1 MTLKTT
7 LKVSDLKLKSR
18 EELLALVNI
27 AQKVKVSQ
35 QQKKLEAYFET
46 AHSGQT
52 AFHRAPQRIRYIFAG
67 NRGGKT
73 TAGCVEMCLLCL
85 GIHPHRKM
93 AIPLKSII
101 ISPDFENHTKS
112 VLQPKFEEWAP
123 AGAIRE
129 IQKHQG
135 GAWKRIIWSTG
146 STTDIF
152 SHDQDRKVFEGSDFD
167 VAWADEPPPR
177 DIWNA
182 VWRGLTDRGGI
193 IYMTGT
199 PLSSPWVYDEYQKI
213 RENNDPLRWYIQF
226 PSEANAKNLGQGDEA
241 LGKKRLTELA
251 ELFDPEE
258 KEARLNGGF
267 VQLQG
272 LIFKGWDRALHLIEP
287 FELPYSW
294 PIIES
299 IDPHPQ
305 KPWAVTWTAL
315 APNGAKI
322 LVRSAY
328 LEGDIEDVANGIL
341 QERAQLPVK
350 DHLRKKVSRIIID
363 NMSSVPTW
371 QRSNTDPTARRI
383 SVREELENMIGP
395 KVGAPRV
402 EVAPKNV
409 QQKIDFFKR
418 WLTPHDHGGKVRPDF
433 YVFNTPE
440 NDDFVHEIER
450 YAWARF
456 SGRSRANEL
465 KTQPIKKY
473 DDLIDSVLQLA
484 LILKE
489 NNRTMNEVIDMTGGF
504 KGYGRAALGRSIG
517 RGNASGPD
525 HFLGE
530 N

>member
-1 MTLKTT
+1 MIQKTK

-18 EELLALVNI
+18 EELLALVNV
-27 AQKVKVSQ
+27 AQKVKLSQ

-46 AHSGQT
+46 AHEGQI
-52 AFHRAPQRIRYIFAG
+52 AFHKCDKRIRYIFAG

-73 TAGCVEMCLLCL
+73 TAGTVEMCLLCL
-85 GIHPHRKM
+85 GLHPYRK
-93 AIPLKSII
+93 IPLPLKSII
-101 ISPDFENHTKS
+101 ISPDFENHTKT

-123 AGAIRE
+123 HGAIRE

-135 GAWKRIIWSTG
+135 GAWKRIVWSTG

-167 VAWADEPPPR
+167 VAWADEPPPK

-193 IYMTGT
+193 AYMTGT

-213 RENNDPLRWYIQF
+213 KEKEDPLRWFIQF

-241 LGKKRLTELA
+241 LGRKRLSELA

-258 KEARLNGGF
+258 REARLNGGF

-272 LIFKGWDRALHLIEP
+272 LIFKGWDRRTHLIEP

-294 PIIES
+294 PIYES

-305 KPWAVTWTAL
+305 KPWAVTWVTQ

-341 QERAQLPVK
+341 QERTQLPVVNN
-350 DHLRKKVSRIIID
+350 LRKKVARIIID

-371 QRSNTDPTARRI
+371 QKSNTDPTARRI

-395 KVGAPRV
+395 RVGAPRV

-409 QQKIDFFKR
+409 QQKIDLFKR
-418 WLTPHDHGGKVRPDF
+418 WLTPHTHNGKLRPDF
-433 YVFNTPE
+433 YVFNNVE

-456 SGRSRANEL
+456 QGRARAGEL
-465 KTQPIKKY
+465 KTQPIKKF

-489 NNRTMNEVIDMTGGF
+489 NTHTLNDVIDMTGGF
-504 KGYGRAALGRSIG
+504 AGYGRAAIG
-517 RGNASGPD
+517 RLDRRGITSGSD